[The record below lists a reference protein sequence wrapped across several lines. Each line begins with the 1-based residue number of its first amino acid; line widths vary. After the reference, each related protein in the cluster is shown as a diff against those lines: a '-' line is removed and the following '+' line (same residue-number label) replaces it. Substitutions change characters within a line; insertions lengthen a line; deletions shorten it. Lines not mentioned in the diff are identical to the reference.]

1 MRDIAPCK
9 STLREN
15 GGMFAASLRRRPSSI
30 HSGIAPR
37 SAPAKPHHP
46 AAWRA
51 SGSSSLSGIDGLSPA
66 RYTGGV
72 GITQAPLPGHD
83 AAAIGIAAFV
93 VVYAKGLWSLAKH
106 FEVMAHEGM
115 HAITGSILGFR
126 IRSIELYRNGNGKT
140 TYRVPAVGGRGVLTG
155 FVGYLGPSIFG
166 LAAAGLISLGFIV
179 AVLWLAAVFL
189 VVLLLALLR
198 SLRYAR
204 TFGCVSVP
212 VTMALFFVLIH
223 YASASLQVVL
233 AYGMTWVLLLS
244 GFKTAVQ
251 HWTGAGDA
259 KNLKDRTHL
268 PRWLWAVLWVA
279 GTFGAVYLG
288 WRLLVTRT

>member
-1 MRDIAPCK
+1 MRYI
-9 STLREN
+9 
-15 GGMFAASLRRRPSSI
+15 
-30 HSGIAPR
+30 
-37 SAPAKPHHP
+37 
-46 AAWRA
+46 
-51 SGSSSLSGIDGLSPA
+51 
-66 RYTGGV
+66 GGV
-72 GITQAPLPGHD
+72 GITQTPLPGHD

-93 VVYAKGLWSLAKH
+93 VVYAKSLWSIAKH

-126 IRSIELYRNGNGKT
+126 VRSIELKRTGDGKT

-179 AVLWLAAVFL
+179 AVLWLAVAFL

-198 SLRYAR
+198 SFRYVR

-223 YASASLQVVL
+223 YAAVSLQVVL

-244 GFKTAVQ
+244 GFRMAVE

-259 KNLKDRTHL
+259 VNLKLRTHL

-288 WRLLVTRT
+288 WRLLVMRS

>member
-1 MRDIAPCK
+1 
-9 STLREN
+9 
-15 GGMFAASLRRRPSSI
+15 MFAASLRRRPSLT

-37 SAPAKPHHP
+37 SAPAKRHNP

-51 SGSSSLSGIDGLSPA
+51 SGSSSLPGIDGPSPL
-66 RYTGGV
+66 RYIGGV
-72 GITQAPLPGHD
+72 GITQTPLPGHD

-93 VVYAKGLWSLAKH
+93 VVYAKSLWSIAKH

-115 HAITGSILGFR
+115 HAITGSVLGFR
-126 IRSIELYRNGNGKT
+126 VRSIELKRTGDGET

-179 AVLWLAAVFL
+179 AVLWLAVAFL

-198 SLRYAR
+198 SFRYVR

-223 YASASLQVVL
+223 YAAVSLQVVL

-244 GFKTAVQ
+244 GFRMAVE
-251 HWTGAGDA
+251 HWTGASDA
-259 KNLKDRTHL
+259 VNLKLRTHL

-288 WRLLVTRT
+288 WRLLVVRS

>member
-1 MRDIAPCK
+1 
-9 STLREN
+9 
-15 GGMFAASLRRRPSSI
+15 MFAASLRRPSSI
-30 HSGIAPR
+30 HSGLAPR
-37 SAPAKPHHP
+37 SAPAQRHNP

-51 SGSSSLSGIDGLSPA
+51 SGSSSLSGIDGPSLA
-66 RYTGGV
+66 RYIDGV

-93 VVYAKGLWSLAKH
+93 VVYADGLWSLAQH

-115 HAITGSILGFR
+115 HAITGSILGFPV
-126 IRSIELYRNGNGKT
+126 RSIELKRTGDGKT
-140 TYRVPAVGGRGVLTG
+140 TYRVPTVGGRGVLTG

-179 AVLWLAAVFL
+179 AVLWLAVAFL

-198 SLRYAR
+198 SFRYAR
-204 TFGCVSVP
+204 TFGCVTVP

-223 YASASLQVVL
+223 YASVSLQVVL

-244 GFKTAVQ
+244 GFRTAGQ
-251 HWTGAGDA
+251 HWTGASDA
-259 KNLKDRTHL
+259 ANLKNRTHL

-279 GTFGAVYLG
+279 GTLGAIYLG
-288 WRLLVTRT
+288 WRLLVMRS